1 MPLKPAKRPQSQ
13 QLDLPIYQANLNWFL
28 MFSAEIQNNLVAR
41 LTPNVFSTWVVLRA
55 HAELSTGKVF
65 LSTTDLQRLT
75 GLSRKTV
82 LKAIDRLAEEKHIQI
97 CTEGKQK
104 RRFFVVDQIKFST
117 TGSIAETENSLGVRY
132 VPKTHA
138 RDRETIAQFL
148 QSGSLPNPNPG
159 SNVWVLD
166 GKTSAGGV
174 TVNAGGPVYVFQMG
188 DGSSVIAATEAAPE
202 DPYLR
207 EVYLRAQAAQASRT
221 VTVSP
226 VSPGKDREK

>member
-1 MPLKPAKRPQSQ
+1 MKRPIVPKRQSQ

-55 HAELSTGKVF
+55 HAELATGKVF

-82 LKAIDRLAEEKHIQI
+82 LKAIDRLAEGTHIQV

-104 RRFFVVDQIKFST
+104 RRFFVVDLVKFAP
-117 TGSIAETENSLGVRY
+117 TGTEGVEEPKALAVRY
-132 VPKTHA
+132 VPKTSA

-148 QSGSLPNPNPG
+148 QDGKLPSMG
-159 SNVWVLD
+159 TSTANVWRVD
-166 GKTSAGGV
+166 GQGGGV
-174 TVNAGGPVYVFQMG
+174 TVNAEGPVYVFQMG
-188 DGSSVIAATEAAPE
+188 EGNVIAAAAATIQDPE
-202 DPYLR
+202 IREIFLR
-207 EVYLRAQAAQASRT
+207 TSKAKT
-221 VTVSP
+221 VP
-226 VSPGKDREK
+226 VSKVNDYDDERK